1 MQISPYF
8 ILVCVLDAAI
18 MFTIV
23 ATRKN
28 INKRAAKEVFAALV
42 LAFFALIFYG
52 LSLLILDEKLRF
64 IFHELKFLPL
74 AFIAPCSLMV
84 YAKFTE
90 KTLSLRSKLLLCFIP
105 ALAVMAAQTNGL
117 HHIFREDLFVIVHNG
132 VSYVETASA
141 WGYWVYSAYSYALY
155 IIGIGV
161 LASNY
166 YKKPR
171 IYRDQIGFMIITAI
185 AAVLTSIAVI
195 AGAVPDYGDI
205 SLITCAAITIVQYMT
220 IVNYSYKRVTIKA
233 WNLVVGDL
241 DSIVMIFDHKDG
253 LVDSNK
259 DASRFSV
266 MDSGIIS
273 FPESGEHFSINEKR
287 LYDKKERYTGRVFV
301 IKDVSDSENTVKEL
315 EHITTHDYLTGLNNR
330 LAYRRGL
337 QTLDTRDC
345 PTALICVNILGTKLI
360 NDIFGNEYGDRV
372 IIRVANELDK
382 LTEKNNSC
390 ARLGGDEMGI
400 ILRNTEQSEAEV
412 FIHKLKDALSVSE
425 DMIEISLET
434 NLVIMTD
441 SSQNASQLFAAMS
454 ESMRKSSGAYPRS
467 ISEGFMNSLQN
478 SLTYLHDGTGERLQK
493 IIELNMLVAEKLE
506 LCEDEKKRLRLL
518 SVMSDI
524 SLLSIPPAI
533 LKLKGELSNEQW
545 NEWKL
550 HPIKGHN
557 IALSIHELSGI
568 ANEILTHHERYD
580 GYGYP
585 MKLKGDEIPL
595 LARIFAA
602 VEFFADSP
610 DASAPTLLRARSGT
624 QFDPDVTD
632 AILSV
637 YLEIHKGGKA
647 Q

>member
-18 MFTIV
+18 MVTII

-28 INKRAAKEVFAALV
+28 INRRAAKEVFAALV
-42 LAFFALIFYG
+42 LAFFSLVFYG

-84 YAKFTE
+84 YAKFTR

-105 ALAVMAAQTNGL
+105 VLAVVAAQTNGL
-117 HHIFREDLFVIVHNG
+117 HHIFRKELFVIVHKG
-132 VSYVETASA
+132 VSYVDTASA
-141 WGYWVYSAYSYALY
+141 WGYWVYSVYSYALY
-155 IIGIGV
+155 IAGISV

-185 AAVLTSIAVI
+185 GAVLTSIAVI
-195 AGAVPDYGDI
+195 AGSIPDYGDI
-205 SLITCAAITIVQYMT
+205 TLVTCAVITIVQYVT
-220 IVNYSYKRVTIKA
+220 IVNYSFKRVTIKA
-233 WNLVVGDL
+233 WNLVIGDL

-259 DASRFSV
+259 DASRFTDL
-266 MDSGIIS
+266 DSGIIS
-273 FPESGEHFSINEKR
+273 FPESGEYFSINEKR
-287 LYDKKERYTGRVFV
+287 LYDKKERYTGRVLV
-301 IKDVSDSENTVKEL
+301 IKDISESENTVKEL

-330 LAYRRGL
+330 TAYRRKL
-337 QTLDTRDC
+337 QMLDTQDC
-345 PTALICVNILGTKLI
+345 PATLICVNILGMKLI
-360 NDIFGNEYGDRV
+360 NNIFGNEYGDRV
-372 IIRVANELDK
+372 IIRLANELDK
-382 LTEKNNSC
+382 LIDKNNTC
-390 ARLGGDEMGI
+390 ARLSGDEMGI
-400 ILRNTEQSEAEV
+400 ILRNTEQAEAEV
-412 FIHKLKDALSVSE
+412 FINKLKDSLSVSE
-425 DMIEISLET
+425 DMIEINLET
-434 NLVIMTD
+434 NFVVMTD
-441 SSQNASQLFAAMS
+441 SAQNAGQLFAAIS
-454 ESMRKSSGAYPRS
+454 ETMRKSSGEYSRS
-467 ISEGFMNSLQN
+467 ISEGFMNSLQK

-493 IIELNMLVAEKLE
+493 IIGLCMLVAEKLE
-506 LCEDEKKRLRLL
+506 LSEDEKKRLRLL

-524 SLLSIPPAI
+524 SLLGTPPAI
-533 LKLKGELSNEQW
+533 LKLKGDLTNEQW

-557 IALSIHELSGI
+557 IALSIQELSGI

-595 LARIFAA
+595 LARVFSV
-602 VEFFADSP
+602 VEFFADAP
-610 DASAPTLLRARSGT
+610 DAQAPALLQARSGT
-624 QFDPDVTD
+624 QFDPCVTD
-632 AILSV
+632 TILSI
-637 YLEIHKGGKA
+637 YDSD
-647 Q
+647 